1 MIMLARKLKWMLL
14 ARLLCS
20 AAAAGFLADFG
31 GPVWA
36 ALSVLIFV
44 LADAPLLALAY
55 VLARKNGSPPPREL
69 PADAAQSFAAGLR
82 EWANFFVVFTIL
94 QPFEPFFMGED
105 DCVRVEAGATPV
117 LLAHGYCCNRAI
129 WWWMRRRLHAKGLV
143 VATVNFE
150 PIFGDIDTFAEQL
163 RARIDSV
170 LAETGAEKLT
180 LATHSMGGL
189 VARAY
194 LRRYGDAK
202 VAALVTLAAPHHGSL
217 LARLAIGL
225 DARQMEPDSAWL
237 RELAATKIAIPV
249 VAVWSVSDEFVAPQ
263 DSARWPGAREH
274 VLATHDHISMV
285 FSDRVAS
292 IIGDA
297 AVEAIA
303 ARVSASA
310 YHDPALR
317 NETLSAVG

>member
-1 MIMLARKLKWMLL
+1 MLARKLKWILM

-20 AAAAGFLADFG
+20 AAIAGFLAEFG
-31 GPVWA
+31 GSVWA

-55 VLARKNGSPPPREL
+55 ALARKNRSPAPSEL
-69 PADAAQSFAAGLR
+69 RPDAAQAFASALR
-82 EWANFFVVFTIL
+82 EWANFFVLFTIL
-94 QPFEPFFMGED
+94 QPFERFFMGED
-105 DCVRVEAGATPV
+105 ARFDSCVRVEAGATPV
-117 LLAHGYCCNRAI
+117 LLAHGYCCNRAV

-150 PIFGDIDTFAEQL
+150 PTFGDIDIFAEQL

-217 LARLAIGL
+217 LARLGIGL
-225 DARQMEPDSAWL
+225 HARQMEPDSAWL
-237 RELAATKIAIPV
+237 SELAAAKITIPV

-274 VLATHDHISMV
+274 VLAAHDHMSMV
-285 FSDRVAS
+285 FSDRVAA

-297 AVEAIA
+297 ALEATVA
-303 ARVSASA
+303 ARVNA
-310 YHDPALR
+310 R

>member
-1 MIMLARKLKWMLL
+1 MLARKLKWILM

-36 ALSVLIFV
+36 ALSILIFV

-55 VLARKNGSPPPREL
+55 TLARKNGSTPR
-69 PADAAQSFAAGLR
+69 PDAAQFAAALR
-82 EWANFFVVFTIL
+82 EWANFFVLFTIL
-94 QPFEPFFMGED
+94 QPFERFFMGED
-105 DCVRVEAGATPV
+105 ACFDSCARFEDGATPV
-117 LLAHGYCCNRAI
+117 LLAHGYCCNRAV

-150 PIFGDIDTFAEQL
+150 PMFGDIDTFAAQL

-217 LARLAIGL
+217 LARLAPGR

-274 VLATHDHISMV
+274 VMATHDHMSMV
-285 FSDRVAS
+285 FSDRVAE

-297 AVEAIA
+297 AVA
-303 ARVSASA
+303 ARANA
-310 YHDPALR
+310 R

>member
-20 AAAAGFLADFG
+20 AAAAGFLANFG
-31 GPVWA
+31 GPAWA
-36 ALSVLIFV
+36 ALSFLIFV
-44 LADAPLLALAY
+44 LADAPVLALAY
-55 VLARKNGSPPPREL
+55 ALARKNGSPPPV
-69 PADAAQSFAAGLR
+69 AQSVAAGLR
-82 EWANFFVVFTIL
+82 EWANFFVLFTIL
-94 QPFEPFFMGED
+94 QPFECFFMGED
-105 DCVRVEAGATPV
+105 AGFDCRGRVETGATPV

-129 WWWMRRRLHAKGLV
+129 WWWMERRLRAKGLV

-150 PIFGDIDTFAEQL
+150 PSFGDIDAFAEQL

-202 VAALVTLAAPHHGSL
+202 VAALVTLATPHHGSL
-217 LARLAIGL
+217 LARLALGR
-225 DARQMEPDSAWL
+225 DARQMEPDSVWL

-274 VLATHDHISMV
+274 VMATHDHMSMV
-285 FSDRVAS
+285 FSERVAS

-297 AVEAIA
+297 AK
-303 ARVSASA
+303 
-310 YHDPALR
+310 

>member
-1 MIMLARKLKWMLL
+1 MLARKLKWMLL
-14 ARLLCS
+14 ARLLGS
-20 AAAAGFLADFG
+20 AAVAALLADFG
-31 GPVWA
+31 GPGWA
-36 ALSVLIFV
+36 ALSILIFV
-44 LADAPLLALAY
+44 LADAPFLALAY
-55 VLARKNGSPPPREL
+55 ALARKNGWPPPGGHR
-69 PADAAQSFAAGLR
+69 PDAAQALAAGLR
-82 EWANFFVVFTIL
+82 EWANFFVLFTIL
-94 QPFEPFFMGED
+94 QPFESFFMGQDFMGED
-105 DCVRVEAGATPV
+105 TSFDSCVRVEAGATPV

-129 WWWMRRRLHAKGLV
+129 WWWMGRRLRAKGLV

-150 PIFGDIDTFAEQL
+150 PTFGDIDAFADQL

-170 LAETGAEKLT
+170 LAETGASRLT

-217 LARLAIGL
+217 LARLALGL

-237 RELAATKIAIPV
+237 RELGATKIAIPV

-263 DSARWPGAREH
+263 DSARWPGARE
-274 VLATHDHISMV
+274 LALAGHDHMSMV
-285 FSDRVAS
+285 FSDRAAS

-297 AVEAIA
+297 AVEAPGA
-303 ARVSASA
+303 ARVNAKNA
-310 YHDPALR
+310 ALS
-317 NETLSAVG
+317 TVG

>member
-1 MIMLARKLKWMLL
+1 M

-36 ALSVLIFV
+36 ALSILIFV

-55 VLARKNGSPPPREL
+55 TLARKNGSTPR
-69 PADAAQSFAAGLR
+69 PDAEQFAAALR
-82 EWANFFVVFTIL
+82 EWANFFVLFTIL

-105 DCVRVEAGATPV
+105 ACFDSCVRVEAGATPV

-129 WWWMRRRLHAKGLV
+129 WWWMRRRLRAKGLV

-150 PIFGDIDTFAEQL
+150 PTFGDIDAFAEQL

-202 VAALVTLAAPHHGSL
+202 VAALVTLAAPHRGSL
-217 LARLAIGL
+217 LARLGIGL
-225 DARQMEPDSAWL
+225 HARQMEPESAWL
-237 RELAATKIAIPV
+237 RELAAAKMTIPV
-249 VAVWSVSDEFVAPQ
+249 VAVWSPTDEFVAPQ
-263 DSARWPGAREH
+263 DNARWPGAREH
-274 VLATHDHISMV
+274 VLATHDHMSMV
-285 FSDRVAS
+285 FSERVAS
-292 IIGDA
+292 IIADA
-297 AVEAIA
+297 AVEATGA
-303 ARVSASA
+303 ARVKA
-310 YHDPALR
+310 R
-317 NETLSAVG
+317 NEILSAVG

>member
-1 MIMLARKLKWMLL
+1 LAE
-14 ARLLCS
+14 
-20 AAAAGFLADFG
+20 FG
-31 GPVWA
+31 GSVWA
-36 ALSVLIFV
+36 ALSFLIFV

-55 VLARKNGSPPPREL
+55 ALARKNGSPPP
-69 PADAAQSFAAGLR
+69 AAQSFAAALR
-82 EWANFFVVFTIL
+82 EWANFFVLFTIL
-94 QPFEPFFMGED
+94 QPFESFFMGKD

-117 LLAHGYCCNRAI
+117 LLAHGYCCNRAV

-150 PIFGDIDTFAEQL
+150 PAFGDIDTFAEQL

-202 VAALVTLAAPHHGSL
+202 VAALVTLAAPHRGSL
-217 LARLAIGL
+217 LARLGIGL
-225 DARQMEPDSAWL
+225 HARQMEPDSVWL
-237 RELAATKIAIPV
+237 RELAAAKMTIPV
-249 VAVWSVSDEFVAPQ
+249 VAVWSPTDEFVAPQ
-263 DSARWPGAREH
+263 DNARWPGAREH
-274 VLATHDHISMV
+274 VLATHDHMSMV
-285 FSDRVAS
+285 FSERVAS

-297 AVEAIA
+297 AVEATGA
-303 ARVSASA
+303 ARVNA
-310 YHDPALR
+310 R

>member
-1 MIMLARKLKWMLL
+1 MLARKFKWMLL
-14 ARLLCS
+14 ARLLGS
-20 AAAAGFLADFG
+20 AAVAALLADFG
-31 GPVWA
+31 GPVWV
-36 ALSVLIFV
+36 ALGVLIFV
-44 LADAPLLALAY
+44 LADAPVLALAY
-55 VLARKNGSPPPREL
+55 ALARKNGPQSPRAL
-69 PADAAQSFAAGLR
+69 RADAAQSFAAGLR
-82 EWANFFVVFTIL
+82 EWANFFLLFSIL
-94 QPFEPFFMGED
+94 QPFESFFMGED
-105 DCVRVEAGATPV
+105 ACVRVEAGATPV

-129 WWWMRRRLHAKGLV
+129 WWWMGRRLRAKGLV

-150 PIFGDIDTFAEQL
+150 PTFGDIDTFAEQL

-202 VAALVTLAAPHHGSL
+202 VAALVTLAAPHHGSR
-217 LARLAIGL
+217 LARLAPGL
-225 DARQMEPDSAWL
+225 DARQMEPDNAWL

-263 DSARWPGAREH
+263 DSARWSGAREH
-274 VLATHDHISMV
+274 VLATHDHMSMV

-292 IIGDA
+292 IINDA
-297 AVEAIA
+297 AVEATVA
-303 ARVSASA
+303 ARVNARNA
-310 YHDPALR
+310 ALS
-317 NETLSAVG
+317 TVG